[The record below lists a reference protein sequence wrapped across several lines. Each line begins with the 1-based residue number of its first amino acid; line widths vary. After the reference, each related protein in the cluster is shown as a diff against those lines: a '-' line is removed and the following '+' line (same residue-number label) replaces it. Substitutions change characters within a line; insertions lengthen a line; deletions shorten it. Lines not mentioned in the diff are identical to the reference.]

1 MKTKLYTN
9 NIHQYLQCS
18 DIIDFDN
25 ESVAQLADKLY
36 SASNG
41 ETDFI
46 RKAFEYVRDHISHSA
61 DIGAD
66 EVPCTASQVLK
77 AGHGICFAKSHLLA
91 AILRSRGIP
100 AGFCYQKIVLND
112 DADVPELVYHGL
124 NGVYLREHDKWIRLD
139 ARGNKEGVNAQ
150 FSIDTEQ
157 LAFPI
162 RTDKGEQDDF
172 TVYPVPDKEIIDVL
186 TSNNSRAQLWAVLPM
201 QLEYYNAIKITES
214 ENKKI

>member
-1 MKTKLYTN
+1 METTLYTN
-9 NIHQYLQCS
+9 DIGCYLQCS

-36 SASNG
+36 SESDG
-41 ETDFI
+41 ETDFV
-46 RKAFEYVRDHISHSA
+46 RRAYEYVRDRISHSA

-66 EVPCTASQVLK
+66 EVTCTASQVLK

-100 AGFCYQKIVLND
+100 AGFCYQKLVLDD
-112 DADVPELVYHGL
+112 DADVPELIYHGL

-139 ARGNKEGVNAQ
+139 ARGNKEGVNAR
-150 FSIDTEQ
+150 FGISTEQ

-162 RTDKGEQDDF
+162 RPDKGEEDGF
-172 TVYPVPDKEIIDVL
+172 TVYPAPDKEIIKVL
-186 TSNNSRAQLWAVLPM
+186 TSNISRAQLWSELPM
-201 QLEYYNAIKITES
+201 QLEYIREHRDKF
-214 ENKKI
+214 